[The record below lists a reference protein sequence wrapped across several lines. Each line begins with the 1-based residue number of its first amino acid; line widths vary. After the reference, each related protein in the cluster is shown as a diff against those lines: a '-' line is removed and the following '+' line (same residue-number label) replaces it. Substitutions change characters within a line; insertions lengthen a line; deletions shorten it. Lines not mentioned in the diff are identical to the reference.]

1 MMQLH
6 DFEKAVLDGDIS
18 QVNDL
23 IDRAEKDGDFDLLY
37 EAAGLLVDY
46 GYIGQADHIYET
58 LISYMP
64 EEAQLKIDRA
74 NTLMELGDEDDALL
88 LLSEVTPDQEEY
100 VQALLALA
108 DYYQMIGMA
117 EAAIGKVKDALARV
131 PHEPV
136 IRFAYAEL
144 LLDAGRYLEAA
155 KLYSELYNEGHT
167 NIGGA
172 MISLRLAETYCAGA
186 AYEEAIPYYDELL
199 KDEQLPDTLFG
210 AAFAYY
216 QSNQP
221 EMAVHLLEELIGMD
235 PDYFSAY
242 MLAGQ
247 AQSQLSDDEKAY
259 EYFEQGIKRDEF
271 DKELRLSAGKSALK
285 LGLPLEAEEH
295 LQQAIALDPEYIDA
309 IVTLASIYS
318 EREENEKLLTL
329 LTNLNEEQMDIP
341 LLTAFK
347 AYALEREEQ
356 YAHAYVSYSKAYAGM
371 KDDPS
376 FLDNYARFLL
386 DEGKRDEAIEVV
398 KTLVKLVQHEEWT
411 AFLETLNDEEV

>member
-1 MMQLH
+1 MKQLH
-6 DFEKAVLDGDIS
+6 DFEKAVHDGDIG

-23 IDRAEKDGDFDLLY
+23 IDRVEKSGDFDLLY

-46 GYIGQADHIYET
+46 GYVGQADHIYET

-64 EEAQLKIDRA
+64 DEPQLKIDRA
-74 NTLMELGDEDDALL
+74 NTLMELGDEDEALL

-117 EAAIGKVKDALARV
+117 EAALGKVKEALSRS
-131 PHEPV
+131 PHVPV

-144 LLDAGRYLEAA
+144 LLDSGRYLEAA
-155 KLYSELYNEGHT
+155 KLYSELYDEGH
-167 NIGGA
+167 NEIAG
-172 MISLRLAETYCAGA
+172 MSIPLRLAETYSAGA
-186 AYEEAIPYYDELL
+186 AYEEALPYYEKILADA
-199 KDEQLPDTLFG
+199 QLPDTLFG
-210 AAFAYY
+210 AAYAYY
-216 QSNQP
+216 QSSQP
-221 EMAVHLLEELIGMD
+221 DRSINLLEDLIVMD

-247 AQSQLSDDEKAY
+247 AYSQLGDDEKA
-259 EYFEQGIKRDEF
+259 FELFKQGIKRDEF

-295 LQQAIALDPEYIDA
+295 LQHAIALDPEYIDA
-309 IVTLASIYS
+309 IVTLASLYN
-318 EREENEKLLTL
+318 EREEHGELLKLLTEM
-329 LTNLNEEQMDIP
+329 NEEQMDIP
-341 LLTAFK
+341 LLSAFK

-376 FLDNYARFLL
+376 FLDRYARFLL

-398 KTLVKLVQHEEWT
+398 KTLASFTQHEEWT

>member
-1 MMQLH
+1 MQLH
-6 DFEKAVLDGDIS
+6 DFEKAVLDGDIGL
-18 QVNDL
+18 VNDL
-23 IDRAEKDGDFDLLY
+23 IDRAEKSGEFDLLY
-37 EAAGLLVDY
+37 EAAALLVDY

-64 EEAQLKIDRA
+64 DEPQLKIDRA

-88 LLSEVTPDQEEY
+88 LLSEITPDDEEY
-100 VQALLALA
+100 VQALLAIA

-117 EAAIGKVKDALARV
+117 EAAIGKVKDALARA

-155 KLYSELYNEGHT
+155 KLYSELYSEGHKE
-167 NIGGA
+167 IAGA
-172 MISLRLAETYCAGA
+172 MIPLRLAETYSAGA
-186 AYEEAIPYYDELL
+186 AYEEALPYYDELL
-199 KDEQLPDTLFG
+199 KEEHLPDTLFG

-221 EMAVHLLEELIGMD
+221 EKSIHLLEELIGMD

-247 AQSQLSDDEKAY
+247 AHSQLGDDEKAY
-259 EYFEQGIKRDEF
+259 EYFEQGINRDEF

-285 LGLPLEAEEH
+285 LGLPFEAEEH

-309 IVTLASIYS
+309 IVTLASLYNHQ
-318 EREENEKLLTL
+318 EEDGKLLAL
-329 LTNLNEEQMDIP
+329 LTELNEGQLDIP

-347 AYALEREEQ
+347 AYALERDEQ

-376 FLDNYARFLL
+376 FLDKYARFLL

-398 KTLVKLVQHEEWT
+398 KTLVMQEQPEEWT

>member
-1 MMQLH
+1 MQLH
-6 DFEKAVLDGDIS
+6 EFEKAVLDGDIG

-23 IDRAEKDGDFDLLY
+23 IDRAEKAGDFDLLY
-37 EAAGLLVDY
+37 EAASFLVDF
-46 GYIGQADHIYET
+46 GYVGQADHIYET

-64 EEAQLKIDRA
+64 DEPQLKIDRA
-74 NTLMELGDEDDALL
+74 STLMELGDEDDALL

-100 VQALLALA
+100 TQALLALA

-117 EAAIGKVKDALARV
+117 EAALGKVKEALARS

-136 IRFAYAEL
+136 IRFANAEL

-155 KLYSELYNEGHT
+155 KHYSELYDEGYHEIAGT
-167 NIGGA
+167 SIPF
-172 MISLRLAETYCAGA
+172 RLAETYSAGA
-186 AYEEAIPYYDELL
+186 AFEDALPYYEELL
-199 KDEQLPDTLFG
+199 KDEQLPDTIFG
-210 AAFAYY
+210 AAYAYY

-221 EMAVHLLEELIGMD
+221 ERSIHLLEDLIAMD

-242 MLAGQ
+242 MLVGQ
-247 AQSQLSDDEKAY
+247 AYSQLGNDEKAY
-259 EYFEQGIKRDEF
+259 ELFEQGIARDEF

-309 IVTLASIYS
+309 IITLASLYN
-318 EREENEKLLTL
+318 ERKEDEKLIRL
-329 LTNLNEEQMDIP
+329 LTDLDDGNLDIP
-341 LLTAFK
+341 LLSAFK

-356 YAHAYVSYSKAYAGM
+356 YAHAYVSYSKAYVGM

-376 FLDNYARFLL
+376 FLDKYARFLL

-398 KTLVKLVQHEEWT
+398 KTLVNLTQQEEWT

>member
-23 IDRAEKDGDFDLLY
+23 IDRAEKDGNFDLLY

-221 EMAVHLLEELIGMD
+221 EKAVHLLEELIGMD

-386 DEGKRDEAIEVV
+386 DEGKRNEAIEVV